1 MADENLEGQTADGEI
16 DNTTGSA
23 QNTGETQGDV
33 SPASQSETELVALR
47 AQVAREK
54 ERNQFLEQSLKIQE
68 RFLQSRE
75 QHPTTSQATPAG
87 EPVDKDMEVLDK
99 ALDPLIQRKLKAA
112 NDPILRGYSTVI
124 EDNDALRFEMF
135 LTRNHPDLLE
145 DEDSYNRT
153 VQQVQQV
160 REAANQR
167 GINIS
172 RVDAFVFNEGL
183 QGTRQ
188 KQAQRKQKK
197 TSAATQESRRQ
208 AETRTAEATST
219 SGAPRA
225 AANAGIQAIRAKAAK
240 GERLTEQERT
250 QYRDWVSNVE
260 I

>member
-1 MADENLEGQTADGEI
+1 M
-16 DNTTGSA
+16 
-23 QNTGETQGDV
+23 
-33 SPASQSETELVALR
+33 EL
-47 AQVAREK
+47 
-54 ERNQFLEQSLKIQE
+54 
-68 RFLQSRE
+68 
-75 QHPTTSQATPAG
+75 
-87 EPVDKDMEVLDK
+87 LDK
-99 ALDPLIQRKLKAA
+99 TLDPLFNKRLKAA
-112 NDPILRGYSTVI
+112 TEPIVKGYTTVI

-135 LTRNHPDLLE
+135 LTRNHPELLE

-188 KQAQRKQKK
+188 KQASRKAKK
-197 TSAATQESRRQ
+197 TSAAASEARRV
-208 AETRTAEATST
+208 AETRTAQQTSD

-225 AANAGIQAIRAKAAK
+225 TGNAGIQAIREKASR
-240 GERLTEQERT
+240 GERLSDAERV
-250 QYRDWVSNVE
+250 QYKNWVSNVE